1 MVRVTHLDQYKTE
14 RSLIVTGIQSLER
27 RRNMTKWTG
36 TILCLIGIALTSLNI
51 FPLNLWF
58 GFIGSGLWAY
68 AGLRE
73 KDFAL
78 FVVEIVAVLM
88 YVGGLI
94 KLFVV

>member
-1 MVRVTHLDQYKTE
+1 M
-14 RSLIVTGIQSLER
+14 
-27 RRNMTKWTG
+27 MKWSG
-36 TILCLIGIALTSLNI
+36 TTLCLIGIALTSLNI